1 MLYKILEKDMRA
13 AGIYRGQV
21 WTASWGFR
29 GETSGFYVVDRVTAR
44 KVWLQAV
51 ESRPLEFWDGQIDL
65 VPDTSRR
72 IGTPLERK
80 AYRDLSGNCY
90 IRIHASCH
98 AYAYNRQIE
107 SVPVTE

>member
-1 MLYKILEKDMRA
+1 MLHKILEKDMRA
-13 AGIYRGQV
+13 AGIYRGQIWV
-21 WTASWGFR
+21 ASWGFR
-29 GETSGFYVVDRVTAR
+29 GEISGFYVVDRITAR

-72 IGTPLERK
+72 IGAPLERK
-80 AYRDLSGNCY
+80 VYRDLSGHYY
-90 IRIHASCH
+90 ICLRAGCH

-107 SVPVTE
+107 SVPVVE